1 MAIINAQIRSIVTT
15 PYLTGGI
22 VRHAGARSNR
32 IGNQAFRD
40 SHAGAAHHR
49 LVSSTDVRMP

>member
-15 PYLTGGI
+15 PYPTGGI

-32 IGNQAFRD
+32 IGNQAFRAP
-40 SHAGAAHHR
+40 HAAASHHR
-49 LVSSTDVRMP
+49 LVSSTDARMR